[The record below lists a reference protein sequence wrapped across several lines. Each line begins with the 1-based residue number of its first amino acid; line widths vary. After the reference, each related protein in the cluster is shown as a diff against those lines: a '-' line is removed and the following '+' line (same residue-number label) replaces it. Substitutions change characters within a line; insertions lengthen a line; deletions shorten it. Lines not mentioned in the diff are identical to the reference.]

1 MTGSDRGSSREVPA
15 GGSPPS
21 LALSVLDQCPVRA
34 GSTPADAIRE
44 AIQLARAADRLG
56 YRRYWLAEHHN
67 SQSLACAA
75 PEALIGQVAAATTRM
90 RVGSG
95 GVMLSHYSALKVA
108 EVFRML
114 ETRYPGRIDLGI
126 GRAPGSDRLT
136 ARILAH
142 GPGRLGVQHYPE
154 QVDHLLGYLGRGHE
168 DDLLNGVR
176 AMPAGETQ
184 PEVWLLGS
192 SLGSARYAAW
202 FGCPYS
208 FAHFIQ
214 PRDAEAA
221 LDVYRSEYRPSE
233 RHPEPQ
239 ASVGVSAMV
248 ADTDEEAHRQSLSR
262 FLWWIRLTQGRP
274 GPFPSLEEA
283 ENHEFTDHDRTVMEK
298 MRGRSFVG
306 SPAVVRDRALKL
318 ANRLGVDELVVLTIC
333 PSFEAR
339 LRSYELLADAMGLP
353 ACGPSTTVDSPA
365 LKA

>member
-1 MTGSDRGSSREVPA
+1 MPATGTDSSRNPDVPQ
-15 GGSPPS
+15 SPPA
-21 LALSVLDQCPVRA
+21 LALSVLDQCPIRA
-34 GSTPADAIRE
+34 GATAADAVLE
-44 AIQLARAADRLG
+44 AVKLAQAADRLG

-67 SQSLACAA
+67 SESLACAA
-75 PEALIGQVAAATTRM
+75 PEALIGQVAAATKRL

-114 ETRYPGRIDLGI
+114 ETLYPGRIDLGI

-136 ARILAH
+136 ARVLAH

-154 QVDHLLGYLGRGHE
+154 QVAHLLGYLGRGHE
-168 DDLLNGVR
+168 DERLNGIR
-176 AMPAGETQ
+176 AMPQGDTQ

-192 SLGSARYAAW
+192 SLGSARFAAW

-214 PRDAEAA
+214 PREAEAA
-221 LDVYRSEYRPSE
+221 LDLYRSEYRPSE

-239 ASVGVSAMV
+239 ASVGISAIV
-248 ADTDEEAHRQSLSR
+248 AATDEEARRQSLSR
-262 FLWWIRLTQGRP
+262 VLWWIRLTQGRP

-283 ENHEFTDHDRTVMEK
+283 EGYEFTERDLVVQEK
-298 MRGRSFVG
+298 MQARSLIG
-306 SPAVVRDRALKL
+306 SPNAVRTRAEEL
-318 ANRLGVDELVVLTIC
+318 AERLEVGELVVLTIC

-339 LRSYELLADAMGLP
+339 VRSYELLAGAIGI
-353 ACGPSTTVDSPA
+353 APSSVDSRGPEG
-365 LKA
+365 

>member
-1 MTGSDRGSSREVPA
+1 MVAAAERSSP
-15 GGSPPS
+15 
-21 LALSVLDQCPVRA
+21 ALSVLDQCPVRA
-34 GSTPADAIRE
+34 GGTAAEAVRE
-44 AIQLARAADRLG
+44 AVELARVVDRLG

-75 PEALIGQVAAATTRM
+75 PEALIGQIAAATRRL

-114 ETRYPGRIDLGI
+114 ETLYPGRIDLGI
-126 GRAPGSDRLT
+126 GRAPGSDRFT
-136 ARILAH
+136 ARLLAH

-154 QVDHLLGYLGRGHE
+154 QVADLLGYLGRGHE
-168 DDLLNGVR
+168 DGRLNGVR
-176 AMPAGETQ
+176 AMPEGETE

-192 SLGSARYAAW
+192 SLGSARFAAR
-202 FGCPYS
+202 FGCPFS

-214 PRDAEAA
+214 PGDAAAA
-221 LDVYRSEYRPSE
+221 LELYRNEYRPSA

-248 ADTDEEAHRQSLSR
+248 AATEAEARRQSLSR
-262 FLWWIRLTQGRP
+262 ALWWIRLTQGRP

-283 ENHEFTDHDRTVMEK
+283 EAHEYTESDRAMMEK
-298 MRGRSFVG
+298 MRTRSLVG
-306 SPAVVRDRALKL
+306 DPDAVAAGAREL
-318 ANRLGVDELVVLTIC
+318 AAGFGVEELVVLTIC

-339 LRSYELLADAMGLP
+339 ARSYELLAAAMGLRRRQ
-353 ACGPSTTVDSPA
+353 VDSGALRPEDPA
-365 LKA
+365 VPGGLQR

>member
-1 MTGSDRGSSREVPA
+1 MPATGPASSRNLPA
-15 GGSPPS
+15 EHSSPA

-34 GSTPADAIRE
+34 GVTAADAIRE
-44 AIQLARAADRLG
+44 AVKLAQAVDRLG

-67 SQSLACAA
+67 SESLACAA
-75 PEALIGQVAAATTRM
+75 PEALIGQVAAATKRM

-95 GVMLSHYSALKVA
+95 GVMLSHYSAFKVA

-114 ETRYPGRIDLGI
+114 ETLYPGRIDLGV

-154 QVDHLLGYLGRGHE
+154 QVADLLGYLGRGHE
-168 DDLLNGVR
+168 DERLNGVR
-176 AMPAGETQ
+176 AMPQGDTQ
-184 PEVWLLGS
+184 PDVWLLGS
-192 SLGSARYAAW
+192 SLGSARFAAW

-221 LDVYRSEYRPSE
+221 LELYRSEYRPSE

-248 ADTDEEAHRQSLSR
+248 AETEKEARRQSLSR

-283 ENHEFTDHDRTVMEK
+283 EAYEFADRDRVVMER
-298 MRGRSFVG
+298 MQARSLIG
-306 SPAVVRDRALKL
+306 SPDAVQARAEEL
-318 ANRLGVDELVVLTIC
+318 AGRLGVEELVVLTIC
-333 PSFEAR
+333 PSFKAR
-339 LRSYELLADAMGLP
+339 VRSYELLAGAVGLP
-353 ACGPSTTVDSPA
+353 AFDSRAPEA
-365 LKA
+365 

>member
-1 MTGSDRGSSREVPA
+1 LPA
-15 GGSPPS
+15 P

-34 GSTPADAIRE
+34 GSTPADAIQE
-44 AIQLARAADRLG
+44 AVRLAQAADRLG

-75 PEALIGQVAAATTRM
+75 PEALIGQVAGSTRRL

-114 ETRYPGRIDLGI
+114 ATLYPGRIDLGI
-126 GRAPGSDRLT
+126 GRAPGSDRFT
-136 ARILAH
+136 AHLLAH

-154 QVDHLLGYLGRGHE
+154 QVADLLGYLGRGHQDE
-168 DDLLNGVR
+168 RLNRVS
-176 AMPAGETQ
+176 AMPRGETQ
-184 PEVWLLGS
+184 PDVWLLGS
-192 SLGSARYAAW
+192 SLGSARFAAY

-221 LDVYRSEYRPSE
+221 LDLYRSEYRPSE

-248 ADTDEEAHRQSLSR
+248 AETAEEARRQSLSR
-262 FLWWIRLTQGRP
+262 FLWWIRLTQGQP

-283 ENHEFTDHDRTVMEK
+283 EAHDFTERDRAVMRK
-298 MRGRSFVG
+298 MEARSLVG
-306 SPAVVRDRALKL
+306 SPGDVADRARAL
-318 ANRLGVDELVVLTIC
+318 AKRLGVDELVVLTIC

-339 LRSYELLADAMGLP
+339 VRSYELLARAIGLV
-353 ACGPSTTVDSPA
+353 GGVG
-365 LKA
+365 

>member
-1 MTGSDRGSSREVPA
+1 VPA
-15 GGSPPS
+15 GGPASSQPASAEHSPPS
-21 LALSVLDQCPVRA
+21 LALSVLDQCPIRA
-34 GSTPADAIRE
+34 GATAADAVRE
-44 AIQLARAADRLG
+44 AVQLARAADHLG

-67 SQSLACAA
+67 SESLACAA
-75 PEALIGQVAAATTRM
+75 PEALIGQVATATKRM

-114 ETRYPGRIDLGI
+114 ETLYPGRIDLGI

-142 GPGRLGVQHYPE
+142 GPGRLGIQHYPE
-154 QVDHLLGYLGRGHE
+154 QVADLLGYLGRDHQDE
-168 DDLLNGVR
+168 RLNGVR
-176 AMPAGETQ
+176 AMPQGDTQ

-192 SLGSARYAAW
+192 SLGSARFAAW

-221 LDVYRSEYRPSE
+221 LDLYRSEYRPSE
-233 RHPEPQ
+233 RHPEPR
-239 ASVGVSAMV
+239 ASVGVSVMV
-248 ADTDEEAHRQSLSR
+248 AETGEEARRQSLSR

-274 GPFPSLEEA
+274 GPFPSMEEA
-283 ENHEFTDHDRTVMEK
+283 EAYEFTDRDRKVREK
-298 MRGRSFVG
+298 MQARSLIG
-306 SPAVVRDRALKL
+306 SPDAVRERAEEL
-318 ANRLGVDELVVLTIC
+318 AGRLGVRELVVLTIC

-339 LRSYELLADAMGLP
+339 ARSYELLAEAVGL
-353 ACGPSTTVDSPA
+353 S
-365 LKA
+365 

>member
-1 MTGSDRGSSREVPA
+1 MPSPGTVLSRNRPA
-15 GGSPPS
+15 ADGSPPA
-21 LALSVLDQCPVRA
+21 LALSVLDQCPIRT
-34 GSTPADAIRE
+34 GSTAADAIRE
-44 AIQLARAADRLG
+44 AVKLARAADRMG

-67 SQSLACAA
+67 SESLACAA
-75 PEALIGQVAAATTRM
+75 PEALIGQVAAATTDI

-114 ETRYPGRIDLGI
+114 ETLYPGRIDLGI

-136 ARILAH
+136 ARVLAH

-154 QVDHLLGYLGRGHE
+154 QVSHLLGYLGRGHE
-168 DDLLNGVR
+168 DTNLNGIR
-176 AMPAGETQ
+176 AMPQGDTQ
-184 PEVWLLGS
+184 PDVWLLGS
-192 SLGSARYAAW
+192 SLGSARFAAW

-221 LDVYRSEYRPSE
+221 LELYRNEYRPSE
-233 RHPEPQ
+233 SHPEPQ
-239 ASVGVSAMV
+239 VSVGVSAMV
-248 ADTDEEAHRQSLSR
+248 AETDEEAQRQSLSR

-283 ENHEFTDHDRTVMEK
+283 EAHEFTEHDLTVIDK
-298 MRGRSFVG
+298 MRGRSLVG
-306 SPAVVRDRALKL
+306 SPQTVRARAEEL
-318 ANRLGVDELVVLTIC
+318 ARRLDVEELVVLTIC

-339 LRSYELLADAMGLP
+339 LRSYELLAEAVGIS
-353 ACGPSTTVDSPA
+353 AASVDSRGA
-365 LKA
+365 QA

>member
-1 MTGSDRGSSREVPA
+1 MPATGPASSRNPPAEGSSPV
-15 GGSPPS
+15 
-21 LALSVLDQCPVRA
+21 LALSVLDQCPIRA
-34 GSTPADAIRE
+34 GATAADAVRE
-44 AIQLARAADRLG
+44 AVKLAQAADRLG

-67 SQSLACAA
+67 SESLACAA
-75 PEALIGQVAAATTRM
+75 PEALIGQVAAATKRM

-114 ETRYPGRIDLGI
+114 ETLYPGRIDLGI

-154 QVDHLLGYLGRGHE
+154 QVADLLGYLGRGHQDE
-168 DDLLNGVR
+168 RLNGVR
-176 AMPAGETQ
+176 AMPQGDTQ
-184 PEVWLLGS
+184 PDVWLLGS
-192 SLGSARYAAW
+192 SLGSARFAAW

-221 LDVYRSEYRPSE
+221 LDLYRSEYRPSE

-248 ADTDEEAHRQSLSR
+248 AETEEEARRQSLSR

-274 GPFPSLEEA
+274 GPFPSLDEA
-283 ENHEFTDHDRTVMEK
+283 ESYEFTDRDRVVMEN
-298 MRGRSFVG
+298 MQARSLIGSPDAVRGR
-306 SPAVVRDRALKL
+306 AEKL
-318 ANRLGVDELVVLTIC
+318 AGRLGVEELVVLTIC

-339 LRSYELLADAMGLP
+339 VRSYEMLAGALGL
-353 ACGPSTTVDSPA
+353 S
-365 LKA
+365 

>member
-1 MTGSDRGSSREVPA
+1 MA
-15 GGSPPS
+15 GAPPP

-44 AIQLARAADRLG
+44 AVELARATDRLG

-75 PEALIGQVAAATTRM
+75 PEALIGQVAAATSRM

-114 ETRYPGRIDLGI
+114 ETLYPGRIDLGI
-126 GRAPGSDRLT
+126 GRAPGSDRFT
-136 ARILAH
+136 AHLLAH

-154 QVDHLLGYLGRGHE
+154 QVADLLGYLGRGHE
-168 DDLLNGVR
+168 DDRLNGVR
-176 AMPAGETQ
+176 AMPQGETQ

-192 SLGSARYAAW
+192 SLGSARFAAH

-221 LDVYRSEYRPSE
+221 LELYRSEYRPSE
-233 RHPEPQ
+233 RHPEPR

-248 ADTDEEAHRQSLSR
+248 ADTDEEARRQSLSR
-262 FLWWIRLTQGRP
+262 SLWWIRLTQGRP

-283 ENHEFTDHDRTVMEK
+283 DGYEFTD
-298 MRGRSFVG
+298 
-306 SPAVVRDRALKL
+306 ADRAMIERMRARSLVGEPDTVAARAREL
-318 ANRLGVDELVVLTIC
+318 AGRLGVNELVVLTIC
-333 PSFEAR
+333 PGFEAR
-339 LRSYELLADAMGLP
+339 LRSYELFADAVGLG
-353 ACGPSTTVDSPA
+353 AGVVDSPA
-365 LKA
+365 LKPEDPGDPGRS

>member
-1 MTGSDRGSSREVPA
+1 MTAAEPASSRELPVASPSPA
-15 GGSPPS
+15 
-21 LALSVLDQCPVRA
+21 LALSVLDPCPIRA
-34 GSTPADAIRE
+34 GMTAADAIRE
-44 AIQLARAADRLG
+44 AVKLAQEADRLG

-67 SQSLACAA
+67 SESLACAA
-75 PEALIGQVAAATTRM
+75 PEALIGQVAAATKRM

-114 ETRYPGRIDLGI
+114 ETLYPGRIDLGI

-154 QVDHLLGYLGRGHE
+154 QVAHLLGYLGRGHE
-168 DDLLNGVR
+168 DERLNGVR
-176 AMPAGETQ
+176 AMPQGDTQ
-184 PEVWLLGS
+184 PDVWLLGS
-192 SLGSARYAAW
+192 SLGSARFAAW

-221 LDVYRSEYRPSE
+221 LDLYRSEYRPSE

-248 ADTDEEAHRQSLSR
+248 AETEDEARRQSLSR

-283 ENHEFTDHDRTVMEK
+283 EAYELTKSDRRVMEK
-298 MRGRSFVG
+298 MRARSLIG
-306 SPAVVRDRALKL
+306 SPEAVRERAEEL
-318 ANRLGVDELVVLTIC
+318 AGRLGVEELVVLTIC
-333 PSFEAR
+333 PGFEAR
-339 LRSYELLADAMGLP
+339 VRSYELLAEAVGLTGLP
-353 ACGPSTTVDSPA
+353 VDIAAPQA
-365 LKA
+365 

>member
-1 MTGSDRGSSREVPA
+1 MAEA
-15 GGSPPS
+15 PPP

-44 AIQLARAADRLG
+44 AVELARATDRLG

-75 PEALIGQVAAATTRM
+75 PEALIGQVAAATSRM

-114 ETRYPGRIDLGI
+114 ETLYPGRIDLGI
-126 GRAPGSDRLT
+126 GRAPGSDRFT
-136 ARILAH
+136 AHLLAH

-154 QVDHLLGYLGRGHE
+154 QVADLLGYLGRGHE
-168 DDLLNGVR
+168 DARLNGVR
-176 AMPAGETQ
+176 AMPQGETQ

-192 SLGSARYAAW
+192 SLGSARFAAH

-221 LDVYRSEYRPSE
+221 LELYRSEYRPSE
-233 RHPEPQ
+233 RHPEPR

-248 ADTDEEAHRQSLSR
+248 ADTEEEARRQSLSR

-283 ENHEFTDHDRTVMEK
+283 EGYEFTD
-298 MRGRSFVG
+298 
-306 SPAVVRDRALKL
+306 ADRAVIERMRARSLVGEPDTV
-318 ANRLGVDELVVLTIC
+318 AARAREIAGRLGVDELVVLTIC
-333 PSFEAR
+333 PGFKAR
-339 LRSYELLADAMGLP
+339 LRSYELFADAVGLG
-353 ACGPSTTVDSPA
+353 AGVVDSPA
-365 LKA
+365 LKPKDPGGPGRS

>member
-1 MTGSDRGSSREVPA
+1 MPA
-15 GGSPPS
+15 GPASSQQPSAEHSPPS
-21 LALSVLDQCPVRA
+21 LALSVLDQCPIRA
-34 GSTPADAIRE
+34 GATAADAVRE
-44 AIQLARAADRLG
+44 AVQLARAADRLG

-67 SQSLACAA
+67 SESLACAA
-75 PEALIGQVAAATTRM
+75 PEALIGQVAAATKRM

-114 ETRYPGRIDLGI
+114 ETLYPGRIDLGI

-154 QVDHLLGYLGRGHE
+154 QVADLLGYLGRGHQDE
-168 DDLLNGVR
+168 RLNGVR
-176 AMPAGETQ
+176 AMPQGDTQ

-192 SLGSARYAAW
+192 SLGSARFAAW

-221 LDVYRSEYRPSE
+221 LDLYRSEYRPSE
-233 RHPEPQ
+233 RHPEPR

-248 ADTDEEAHRQSLSR
+248 AETGEEARRQSLSR

-283 ENHEFTDHDRTVMEK
+283 EAYEFTDRDRKVREK
-298 MRGRSFVG
+298 MQARSLIG
-306 SPAVVRDRALKL
+306 SPDAVRKRAEEL
-318 ANRLGVDELVVLTIC
+318 AGRLGVRELVVLTIC

-339 LRSYELLADAMGLP
+339 ARSYELLAEAVGL
-353 ACGPSTTVDSPA
+353 S
-365 LKA
+365 

>member
-1 MTGSDRGSSREVPA
+1 VA
-15 GGSPPS
+15 GAASP
-21 LALSVLDQCPVRA
+21 LALSVLDQCPVRT

-44 AIQLARAADRLG
+44 AVKLARATDRLG

-67 SQSLACAA
+67 SHSLACAA
-75 PEALIGQVAAATTRM
+75 PEALIGQVAAATSRI

-114 ETRYPGRIDLGI
+114 ETLYPGRIDLGI
-126 GRAPGSDRLT
+126 GRAPGSDRFT
-136 ARILAH
+136 AHLLAH

-154 QVDHLLGYLGRGHE
+154 QVADLLGYLGRGHE
-168 DDLLNGVR
+168 DDRLNRVR
-176 AMPAGETQ
+176 AMPQGDTQ

-192 SLGSARYAAW
+192 SLGSARFAAY
-202 FGCPYS
+202 FGCPFS

-221 LDVYRSEYRPSE
+221 LELYRSEYRPSDS
-233 RHPEPQ
+233 HPEPR

-248 ADTDEEAHRQSLSR
+248 ADTEEEANRQSLSR
-262 FLWWIRLTQGRP
+262 FLWWIRLTQGQP

-283 ENHEFTDHDRTVMEK
+283 EAYDFTD
-298 MRGRSFVG
+298 
-306 SPAVVRDRALKL
+306 ADRAVLRRMRARSLVGAPDAVAGRAREL
-318 ANRLGVDELVVLTIC
+318 AERLGVGELVVLTIC

-339 LRSYELLADAMGLP
+339 LRSYELLAEAV
-353 ACGPSTTVDSPA
+353 GPGGDHG
-365 LKA
+365 

>member
-1 MTGSDRGSSREVPA
+1 MAEAAAP
-15 GGSPPS
+15 

-34 GSTPADAIRE
+34 GSTAADAIRE
-44 AIQLARAADRLG
+44 AVKLARATDRLG

-75 PEALIGQVAAATTRM
+75 PEALIGQVAAATSRI

-114 ETRYPGRIDLGI
+114 ETLYPGRIDLGV
-126 GRAPGSDRLT
+126 GRAPGSDRFT
-136 ARILAH
+136 AHLLAH

-154 QVDHLLGYLGRGHE
+154 QVADLLGYLGRGHE
-168 DDLLNGVR
+168 DDRLNGVR
-176 AMPAGETQ
+176 AMPLGDTQ

-192 SLGSARYAAW
+192 SLGSARFAAY
-202 FGCPYS
+202 FGCPFS

-221 LDVYRSEYRPSE
+221 LELYRKEYRPSDS
-233 RHPEPQ
+233 HPEPR

-248 ADTDEEAHRQSLSR
+248 ADTDEEANRQSLSR
-262 FLWWIRLTQGRP
+262 FLWWIRLTQGQP

-283 ENHEFTDHDRTVMEK
+283 EAHDFTDADRVVQRK
-298 MRGRSFVG
+298 MRARSLVG
-306 SPAVVRDRALKL
+306 APDAVAARAREL
-318 ANRLGVDELVVLTIC
+318 AERLGVAELVVLTIC

-339 LRSYELLADAMGLP
+339 LRSYELLADAVGLR
-353 ACGPSTTVDSPA
+353 GHG
-365 LKA
+365 

>member
-1 MTGSDRGSSREVPA
+1 MPADDSS
-15 GGSPPS
+15 PS
-21 LALSVLDQCPVRA
+21 LALSVLDQCPIRNGCTA
-34 GSTPADAIRE
+34 ADAVRE
-44 AIQLARAADRLG
+44 AVELARATDRMG

-67 SQSLACAA
+67 SESLACAA
-75 PEALIGQVAAATTRM
+75 PEALIGQVAAATKRM

-114 ETRYPGRIDLGI
+114 ETLYPGRIDLGI

-154 QVDHLLGYLGRGHE
+154 QVADLLGYLGREHH
-168 DDLLNGVR
+168 DSRLNGVR
-176 AMPAGETQ
+176 AMPQGDTQ

-192 SLGSARYAAW
+192 SLGSARFAAW

-214 PRDAEAA
+214 PGDAEAA
-221 LDVYRSEYRPSE
+221 LDLYRSEYRPSE
-233 RHPEPQ
+233 RHPEPR

-248 ADTDEEAHRQSLSR
+248 AETDEEARRQSLSR
-262 FLWWIRLTQGRP
+262 VVWWIRLTQGQP

-283 ENHEFTDHDRTVMEK
+283 EAYEFTERDRTVVQRMQA
-298 MRGRSFVG
+298 RTLIG
-306 SPAVVRDRALKL
+306 SPDTVRPRAEEL
-318 ANRLGVDELVVLTIC
+318 AARLGVGELVVLTIC

-339 LRSYELLADAMGLP
+339 VRSYELLAAAVGLN
-353 ACGPSTTVDSPA
+353 GDGG
-365 LKA
+365 

>member
-1 MTGSDRGSSREVPA
+1 MAGQPPGRDREKPGG
-15 GGSPPS
+15 GGSPA
-21 LALSVLDQCPVRA
+21 LALSVLDQCPIRA
-34 GSTPADAIRE
+34 GATAADAVRE
-44 AIQLARAADRLG
+44 AVELARATERFG

-75 PEALIGQVAAATTRM
+75 PEALIGQVAAATERM

-114 ETRYPGRIDLGI
+114 ETLYPGRIDLGI

-154 QVDHLLGYLGRGHE
+154 QVADLLGYLGRGHQDE
-168 DDLLNGVR
+168 RLNGVR
-176 AMPAGETQ
+176 AMPQGDTQ

-192 SLGSARYAAW
+192 SLGSARFAAW

-221 LDVYRSEYRPSE
+221 LELYRSEYRPSE
-233 RHPEPQ
+233 RHPEPR

-248 ADTDEEAHRQSLSR
+248 ADTDEEARRQSLSR
-262 FLWWIRLTQGRP
+262 FLWWIRLTQGQA

-283 ENHEFTDHDRTVMEK
+283 EAHEFTDRDRAVMEK
-298 MRGRSFVG
+298 MQGRSLIG
-306 SPAVVRDRALKL
+306 SPERVRDRAAEL
-318 ANRLGVDELVVLTIC
+318 AGRLDVAELVVLTIC

-339 LRSYELLADAMGLP
+339 VRSYELLAEAVGLQE
-353 ACGPSTTVDSPA
+353 
-365 LKA
+365 

>member
-1 MTGSDRGSSREVPA
+1 MA
-15 GGSPPS
+15 GAASP
-21 LALSVLDQCPVRA
+21 LALSVLDQCPVRV

-44 AIQLARAADRLG
+44 AVELARATDRLG

-75 PEALIGQVAAATTRM
+75 PEALIGQVAAATSRI

-114 ETRYPGRIDLGI
+114 ETLYPGRIDLGI
-126 GRAPGSDRLT
+126 GRAPGSDRFT
-136 ARILAH
+136 AHLLAH

-154 QVDHLLGYLGRGHE
+154 QVADLLGYLGRGHE
-168 DDLLNGVR
+168 DERLNGVR
-176 AMPAGETQ
+176 AMPLGDTQ

-192 SLGSARYAAW
+192 SLGSARFAAY

-221 LDVYRSEYRPSE
+221 LELYRNEYRPSDS
-233 RHPEPQ
+233 HPEPR

-248 ADTDEEAHRQSLSR
+248 ADTDEEANRQSLSR
-262 FLWWIRLTQGRP
+262 FLWWIRLTQGQP

-283 ENHEFTDHDRTVMEK
+283 EAYDFTEADRAVRRK
-298 MRGRSFVG
+298 MRARSLVG
-306 SPAVVRDRALKL
+306 APDAVAARARAL
-318 ANRLGVDELVVLTIC
+318 AERLGVAELVVLTIC
-333 PSFEAR
+333 PSVEAR
-339 LRSYELLADAMGLP
+339 LRSYELLAGAVGL
-353 ACGPSTTVDSPA
+353 GGHG
-365 LKA
+365 